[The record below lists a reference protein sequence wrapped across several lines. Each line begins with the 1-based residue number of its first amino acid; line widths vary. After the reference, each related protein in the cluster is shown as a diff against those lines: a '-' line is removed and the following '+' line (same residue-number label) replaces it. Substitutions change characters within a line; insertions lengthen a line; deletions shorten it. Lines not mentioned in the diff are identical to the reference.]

1 MWCRPALSLVLL
13 VACAAPDLPDLGPLP
28 AGPAPALLPMDQLVP
43 GDPLIAA
50 GADAALAG
58 RAAALRA
65 RAAAMRGPVGDP
77 ATRDRLRAAIAA
89 AAG

>member
-1 MWCRPALSLVLL
+1 MWCRPALFLVLM
-13 VACAAPDLPDLGPLP
+13 AGCAAPDLPDLGPVP
-28 AGPAPALLPMDQLVP
+28 PGDAPALLPIERLQP
-43 GDPLIAA
+43 GPAAIAP

-65 RAAAMRGPVGDP
+65 RAAAMQGPVGDP

-89 AAG
+89 GA

>member
-1 MWCRPALSLVLL
+1 MDCRPALFLVVLCG
-13 VACAAPDLPDLGPLP
+13 CAAPDLPDLGPVP
-28 AGPAPALLPMDQLVP
+28 AGPPPTLLPTDQLMP
-43 GDPLIAA
+43 PDPAIAA
-50 GADAALAG
+50 GADAALEG

-89 AAG
+89 GA